1 MTARPLLDLQPVI
14 ETERLV
20 LRGFAAEDFDAYA
33 ALYADE
39 AASRFIGGPD
49 ERNVVWRR
57 FAGNVGHVPLRG
69 YGPFAVT
76 LKDGGEWIG
85 FAGPWFPL
93 GKPDREIMW
102 ALGPAHHGQG
112 YAFEATARLLVHARE
127 DLGWTH
133 AISIISP
140 ENAPSRRL
148 AERLGA
154 VAGDRWI
161 DASGDETIL
170 YRHDLTARVAQ
181 SSTISPG

>member
-1 MTARPLLDLQPVI
+1 MTARPLLALQPVI

-49 ERNVVWRR
+49 ERDAVWRR
-57 FAGNVGHVPLRG
+57 FAGNIGHVPLRG

-76 LKDGGEWIG
+76 LKDGTWIG

-93 GKPDREIMW
+93 GKPGREIMW
-102 ALGPAHHGQG
+102 ALAPAYHGRG
-112 YAFEATARLLVHARE
+112 YAFEAASRLLTHAWQ
-127 DLGWTH
+127 DLGWTQ

-140 ENAPSRRL
+140 QNAPSRRL

-154 VAGDRWI
+154 VAGERWI
-161 DASGDETIL
+161 DGRGDETIL
-170 YRHDLTARVAQ
+170 YRHDLTARAAQ
-181 SSTISPG
+181 SSTTSPG